1 MTAPLLSASHICVR
15 LGGAEVLH
23 DVSLAL
29 AAGEIVTIVGPNGS
43 GKSTLI
49 RALLGIVPVAEGR
62 IDRAPGLRVGY
73 VPQRLMIDRSL
84 PMTVRRFLSLP
95 VRASDAQAAAVLART
110 GMAGTEGLQL
120 TALSGGQMQRVLL
133 ARALLGARSRIL
145 GRAGSKITSRV
156 SGARRSPARVVA
168 CSTRALRPLC
178 WRLTVPLKLWV
189 AASIVMATPLTVME
203 RIPG

>member
-1 MTAPLLSASHICVR
+1 MTAALLTASHICVR

-73 VPQRLMIDRSL
+73 VPQRLMIDHAFVS
-84 PMTVRRFLSLP
+84 
-95 VRASDAQAAAVLART
+95 SDWR
-110 GMAGTEGLQL
+110 
-120 TALSGGQMQRVLL
+120 
-133 ARALLGARSRIL
+133 LLGRRV
-145 GRAGSKITSRV
+145 GPDVGSDH
-156 SGARRSPARVVA
+156 
-168 CSTRALRPLC
+168 RPLIFD
-178 WRLTVPLKLWV
+178 LAV
-189 AASIVMATPLTVME
+189 A
-203 RIPG
+203 R